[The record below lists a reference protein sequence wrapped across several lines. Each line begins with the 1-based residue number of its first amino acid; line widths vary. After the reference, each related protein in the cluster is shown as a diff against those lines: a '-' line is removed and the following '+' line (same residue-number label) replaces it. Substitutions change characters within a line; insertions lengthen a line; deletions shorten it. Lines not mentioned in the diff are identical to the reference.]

1 MKLFA
6 YTSIIIALS
15 SVAITDAK
23 PKSSKGGKGKKN
35 KSTKHSDVIE
45 QRLRE
50 IHKTVDH
57 VKVKK
62 GGERFDQIRARH
74 AKGNITDDEK
84 EALIWNG
91 KDYKGLDTSDFD
103 GTSALIAALSDPD
116 ADTLVNLVT
125 GSGGRRLN
133 WFDDVFDDYKKV
145 ECVIGHVGVS
155 AGCGTAIVS
164 GGAVLPA
171 DAICAGGIVAE
182 AVMCKGH
189 LGL

>member
-45 QRLRE
+45 QRLRD

-91 KDYKGLDTSDFD
+91 KDYKGLDTSHFD
-103 GTSALIAALSDPD
+103 RTSALIAALSDPD

-125 GSGGRRLN
+125 GSDGRRLN
-133 WFDDVFDDYKKV
+133 WFGDWLDDLKKV
-145 ECVIGHVGVS
+145 DCSVAHVFAG
-155 AGCGTAIVS
+155 AGCSAAIVS
-164 GGAVLPA
+164 VGVAVPA
-171 DAICAGGIVAE
+171 DVACVAGVVTT
-182 AVMCKGH
+182 AVMC
-189 LGL
+189 